1 MSQSLIARYETA
13 KKKFSNTEKQA
24 NKVEARL
31 GVKKEEVKTKIEALS
46 KRGITFGTKEEL
58 DLIIEEKNERVLE
71 IVEHMETALDME
83 VPVED
88 VAAEESSPVGDDDDV
103 MDFGDMVGNDGK
115 VVNNNDDEDDDEF
128 PDFE

>member
-13 KKKFSNTEKQA
+13 KKKFTNTEKQA

-31 GVKKEEVKTKIEALS
+31 GVKKEEVKTKVAALA
-46 KRGITFGTKEEL
+46 KRGITFETKEEL

-83 VPVED
+83 VPVDD
-88 VAAEESSPVGDDDDV
+88 VADADSPGNGDDM
-103 MDFGDMVGNDGK
+103 MDFGDMVGNDGN
-115 VVNNNDDEDDDEF
+115 VVTNDDDDEF
-128 PDFE
+128 PEFE

>member
-13 KKKFSNTEKQA
+13 KKKFANTEKQA

-46 KRGITFGTKEEL
+46 KRGITFETKEEL

-88 VAAEESSPVGDDDDV
+88 VADTDSTGDDDDV

-115 VVNNNDDEDDDEF
+115 VVNNDDDDDDEF